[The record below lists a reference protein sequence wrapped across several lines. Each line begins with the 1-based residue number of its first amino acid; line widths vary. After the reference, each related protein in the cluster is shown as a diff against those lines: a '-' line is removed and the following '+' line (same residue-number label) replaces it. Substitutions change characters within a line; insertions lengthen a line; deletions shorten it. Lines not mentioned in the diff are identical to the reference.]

1 MNESSAQ
8 KLANVLIGAVVVG
21 AAYYVIRTPPLRRMA
36 WRLLVT
42 AATGSL
48 PLWLR
53 QEIQQ
58 GGEASA
64 QPGHFRHAEL
74 QPSAHTRAGD
84 PGLRRDPAGVSSVPG

>member
-8 KLANVLIGAVVVG
+8 RLANVLIGAAVIGV
-21 AAYYVIRTPPLRRMA
+21 AYYVIRTPPLRRMA
-36 WRLLVT
+36 WRLVVT

-58 GGEASA
+58 GWEASA
-64 QPGHFRHAEL
+64 PPGHLRQSEL
-74 QPSAHTRAGD
+74 LPSAHTRSGD
-84 PGLRRDPAGVSSVPG
+84 PASVGILQG